1 MMLDFVV
8 LIACPSLF
16 AIGAMSDLVSYR
28 IPNWISLAIVAAFA
42 VAVLVAGMP
51 LASVGWHLLIG
62 IGALAAGFALFAFN
76 LIGGGDAKLFAA
88 GALWAGPDYFMKY
101 CLAFAL
107 VGGAF
112 ALAVLVLRRL
122 PLPAMAA
129 RLSFLNQLL
138 QPKAG
143 LPYGVAL
150 GIGALIFLFDPHFM
164 QALAT

>member
-1 MMLDFVV
+1 MLDFVV

-42 VAVLVAGMP
+42 VAVVVAGMP
-51 LASVGWHLLIG
+51 VAAVGWHLLVG
-62 IGALAAGFALFAFN
+62 IAALAAGFGLFAFN

-88 GALWAGPDYFMKY
+88 GALWAGPDYIMKY

-107 VGGAF
+107 AGGAF
-112 ALAVLVLRRL
+112 ALAVILLRRV

-129 RLSFLNQLL
+129 RISFLNKLL

-150 GIGALIFLFDPHFM
+150 AIGALIILFDPLFR
-164 QALAT
+164 QGLVT